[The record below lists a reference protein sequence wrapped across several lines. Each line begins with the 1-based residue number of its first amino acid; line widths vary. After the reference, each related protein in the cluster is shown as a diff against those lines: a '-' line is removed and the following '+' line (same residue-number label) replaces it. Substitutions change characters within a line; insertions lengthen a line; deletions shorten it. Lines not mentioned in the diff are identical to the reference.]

1 MDRVTTE
8 GISEMGKR
16 DHVDFL
22 CELDLHENGLDIFN
36 SMFPK
41 SGDVFKENTRD
52 VFKETMAYVT
62 LMKHNS
68 YSLTFK
74 YAHAR
79 DANKVGRLYAQVRE
93 VRLPVSQQ
101 MCRTSVR
108 KFLQCGIYKDFDI
121 KASYW
126 AMLVRVCERL
136 DLGCHEIKKYLNMA
150 QSPQRDEYLESNGT
164 SKAEMKVLEWS
175 RDADW
180 YKPIYDDFIKKKFN

>member
-1 MDRVTTE
+1 MDV
-8 GISEMGKR
+8 
-16 DHVDFL
+16 
-22 CELDLHENGLDIFN
+22 FN
-36 SMFPK
+36 SMFPQ
-41 SGDVFKENTRD
+41 SGDAFKENTRD
-52 VFKETMAYVT
+52 VFKETMAYVA
-62 LMKHNS
+62 LMKRNG
-68 YSLTFK
+68 YSLKFK